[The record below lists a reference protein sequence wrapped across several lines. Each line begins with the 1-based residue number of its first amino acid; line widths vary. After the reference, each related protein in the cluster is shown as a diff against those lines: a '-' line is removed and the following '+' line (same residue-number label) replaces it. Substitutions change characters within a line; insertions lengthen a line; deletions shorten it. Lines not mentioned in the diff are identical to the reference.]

1 MKFVIS
7 SEELRKII
15 NESVLDTMNEA
26 GAPIPVGGGMPKP
39 VGGGA
44 PKPIGGA
51 PKPVGGGMPK
61 PVGGGM
67 PKPVGSGAPSPVA
80 SSDQGNAEQSNA
92 SQADTSGGVDKN
104 GHHKPGILTAKYE
117 PFYET
122 VDPTQAN
129 QEVFKI
135 WLTYINSQACAK
147 FVSLLNQKYGNV
159 IFAPQPL
166 HDKTCQIPKNLKKG
180 DGSNVESGFDKY
192 WVKIVVRPGKMDEFI
207 KEVPNIVDDLY
218 GIFDTMFSKPKKKS
232 PFGGS
237 FQGNAGKITYDP
249 SYKQTFVQYIIDF
262 VNKTPTPEEVQTV
275 NMKIAQ
281 NVKELLSHLND
292 PEVQRKIGMLRMIV
306 ASPTRKQLKNFLQNK
321 SLADENGK
329 LAGWLMSERNAIR
342 VLAQMPNA
350 TYIAQEHVWR
360 SWGHEVIDPT
370 NFVLVN
376 MPTSWKT
383 HNENAFDRACKDFG
397 FAGGAADYRYKKKTG
412 AISLSPQQQ
421 AALDHLENLYNP
433 EKTSFGYFKFYDIS
447 NTRVIQGAESS
458 FLPGDHQSPGLADNL
473 QGAVNAA
480 AGGNGVFDQSAVKDN
495 ASDSNAKS
503 VSANPEEVEMFRNA
517 LKTIVL
523 SVTPGG
529 PSGLGVSAERDIVLL
544 AYHYADF
551 LQKTQYKQMIPE
563 TAELFKKGFAAG
575 IATSIGITDAEG
587 ANYLSTALSAQG
599 KDASISQLAA
609 KWFQDYYELLID
621 VQKEIDAAQRRAS
634 GKRQYKKV
642 VEEDSL
648 NESNGIRIL
657 SFDEFKNLLGI
668 NDSENDRYSIQN
680 DVPNMQQI
688 KESFFSFLDKMD
700 GKYE

>member
-1 MKFVIS
+1 M
-7 SEELRKII
+7 RI
-15 NESVLDTMNEA
+15 NQT
-26 GAPIPVGGGMPKP
+26 
-39 VGGGA
+39 
-44 PKPIGGA
+44 
-51 PKPVGGGMPK
+51 
-61 PVGGGM
+61 
-67 PKPVGSGAPSPVA
+67 
-80 SSDQGNAEQSNA
+80 
-92 SQADTSGGVDKN
+92 
-104 GHHKPGILTAKYE
+104 YE

-122 VDPTQAN
+122 VDPAQAD

-135 WLTYINSQACAK
+135 WFTYINSQACAR
-147 FVSLLNQKYGNV
+147 FVSLLNQKYGDI

-192 WVKIVVRPGKMDEFI
+192 WVKIVVRPGKTDEFI
-207 KEVPNIVDDLY
+207 KAVPDIVDDLY
-218 GIFDTMFSKPKKKS
+218 GIFDTMFSKPKKKN

-237 FQGNAGKITYDP
+237 FQGNAGKIAYDP
-249 SYKQTFVQYIIDF
+249 SYKQTFAQYIIDF

-281 NVKELLSHLND
+281 NVRELLMHLND
-292 PEVQRKIGMLRMIV
+292 PAVQQKIGMLRTIIT
-306 ASPTRKQLKNFLQNK
+306 SPTRRQLKNFIQNHK
-321 SLADENGK
+321 LTDDGGK
-329 LAGWLMSERNAIR
+329 VAGWLMSERNAIR
-342 VLAQMPNA
+342 VLAQKPNA
-350 TYIAQEHVWR
+350 TYIAQEHIWR
-360 SWGHEVIDPT
+360 KWGHEVIDPT
-370 NFVLVN
+370 DFVLVN

-383 HNENAFDRACKDFG
+383 HDEKAFDRACKEFG

-412 AISLSPQQQ
+412 AISLSSQQQ
-421 AALDHLENLYNP
+421 AALDHYENLYNP
-433 EKTSFGYFKFYDIS
+433 EKTNFGYFKFYDIS
-447 NTRVIQGAESS
+447 NTRVIPGFESS
-458 FLPGDHQSPGLADNL
+458 FLPGDQQEPGLADNL

-480 AGGNGVFDQSAVKDN
+480 AGGSGVFQQADVQNTDTDAPSTSA
-495 ASDSNAKS
+495 S
-503 VSANPEEVEMFRNA
+503 PEEVEAFRDA
-517 LKTIVL
+517 LKAVVL
-523 SVTPGG
+523 SVTPGA

-575 IATSIGITDAEG
+575 IATSIGITDTEG
-587 ANYLSTALSAQG
+587 ANYLATALSAQG

-621 VQKEIDAAQRRAS
+621 VQKEIEKTGVS
-634 GKRQYKKV
+634 KKKSYKNV

-657 SFDEFKNLLGI
+657 NFDEFKSLLGI
-668 NDSENDRYSIQN
+668 NDADGYAVQN
-680 DVPNMQQI
+680 DAPNMRQL

>member
-1 MKFVIS
+1 MKQIDSESLRRIIS
-7 SEELRKII
+7 
-15 NESVLDTMNEA
+15 ESVNEVLKEA
-26 GAPIPVGGGMPKP
+26 GAPVPVGGGAPKPVGGGMPRPVGGGMPKP

-44 PKPIGGA
+44 PKP
-51 PKPVGGGMPK
+51 VGG
-61 PVGGGM
+61 
-67 PKPVGSGAPSPVA
+67 GAPSPVA
-80 SSDQGNAEQSNA
+80 SSDQGNADQSNA
-92 SQADTSGGVDKN
+92 AQEDTSGGVDKN
-104 GHHKPGILTAKYE
+104 GYHKPGILTAKYE

-122 VDPTQAN
+122 VDPAQAD

-135 WLTYINSQACAK
+135 WFTYINSQACAR
-147 FVSLLNQKYGNV
+147 FVSLLNQKYGDI

-192 WVKIVVRPGKMDEFI
+192 WVKIVVRPGKTDEFI
-207 KEVPNIVDDLY
+207 KAVPDIVDDLY
-218 GIFDTMFSKPKKKS
+218 GIFDTMFSKPKKKN

-237 FQGNAGKITYDP
+237 FQGNAGKIAYDP
-249 SYKQTFVQYIIDF
+249 SYKQTFAQYIIDF

-281 NVKELLSHLND
+281 NVRELLMHLND
-292 PEVQRKIGMLRMIV
+292 PAVQQKIGMLRTIIT
-306 ASPTRKQLKNFLQNK
+306 SPTRRQLKNFIQNHK
-321 SLADENGK
+321 LTDDGGK
-329 LAGWLMSERNAIR
+329 VAGWLMSERNAIR
-342 VLAQMPNA
+342 VLAQKPNA
-350 TYIAQEHVWR
+350 TYIAQEHIWR
-360 SWGHEVIDPT
+360 KWGHEVIDPT
-370 NFVLVN
+370 DFVLVN

-383 HNENAFDRACKDFG
+383 HDEKAFDRACKEFG

-412 AISLSPQQQ
+412 AISLSSQQQ
-421 AALDHLENLYNP
+421 AALDHYENLYNP
-433 EKTSFGYFKFYDIS
+433 EKTNFGYFKFYDIS
-447 NTRVIQGAESS
+447 NTRVIPGFESS
-458 FLPGDHQSPGLADNL
+458 FLPGDQQEPGLADNL

-480 AGGNGVFDQSAVKDN
+480 AGGSGVFQQADVQNTDTDAPSTSA
-495 ASDSNAKS
+495 S
-503 VSANPEEVEMFRNA
+503 PEEVEAFRDA
-517 LKTIVL
+517 LKAVVL
-523 SVTPGG
+523 SVTPGA

-575 IATSIGITDAEG
+575 IATSIGITDTEG
-587 ANYLSTALSAQG
+587 ANYLATALSAQG

-621 VQKEIDAAQRRAS
+621 VQKEIEKTGVS
-634 GKRQYKKV
+634 KKKSYKNV

-657 SFDEFKNLLGI
+657 NFDEFKSLLGI
-668 NDSENDRYSIQN
+668 NDADGYAVQN
-680 DVPNMQQI
+680 DAPNMRQL